1 MAVFEGAARG
11 GGIVKIPGVDTII
24 REVFRVIT
32 CQIGGAQMLTFSPP
46 PVVGALLHVA
56 KTKVGRVHFFYTKVC
71 DISSRR
77 CGHHHSSRLR
87 RGGRCRTGEA
97 RVSALDGWIR

>member
-11 GGIVKIPGVDTII
+11 GGIVKIPGVDAII

-32 CQIGGAQMLTFSPP
+32 RQTGGVQMLTFPP
-46 PVVGALLHVA
+46 PIVDARLHVA
-56 KTKVGRVHFFYTKVC
+56 KPKVGRVHFFYTKVC

-77 CGHHHSSRLR
+77 CGYYHSRRLR

-97 RVSALDGWIR
+97 RVSVLDGWIR